1 MFNNFIGGGQVFL
14 HKLRMFAQVFFRT
27 LHVSLF
33 VGIILSCCFNW
44 PAMQRLDWDAFYS
57 YRKASFTLGWD
68 NAFIDIRASINKDAG
83 RITYINAKSATR
95 SWENI
100 DPYQVTRMSLFQKA
114 DKEGWNF
121 IKNSLLIASW
131 ISIGSFILIYL
142 LWSKFGH
149 GLKDEKTCDGSAVVL
164 TPEQVGHKLRSMRIA
179 SDFKIG
185 KMPLVKDMET
195 RHFLV
200 TGSTGSGK
208 TNLIHNLLPQ
218 IEDKK
223 QAALVIDQ
231 TGEMIAKY
239 YKPERGDIIFNPF
252 DDRNWL
258 WDFWA
263 DCSDDESLE
272 RFSNILMGFSR
283 RASGTRSDPFWEKSA
298 TEIFESAVKYQR
310 TTGDKSIENLTT
322 LVRQTNINVLRQ
334 KLNGSAASR
343 YLMSENGVTANSI
356 LSVLTTSTKPLSYL
370 QDISE
375 QKSFSLKEYF
385 NGVQKGQNSWLFL
398 ATKPSNRQLTLPL
411 IACLSEL
418 ALAQLMDIGIDEKRR
433 VWFVMDELA
442 ALGVLPGLSP
452 LMTEGRKYGACVLA
466 GLQSLNQLYEY
477 YGHHA
482 GSKIFGQFG
491 TLCFFRNQEES
502 IVRMIS
508 NMCGSETITRQQKN
522 TSFGANEFRDGVSFT
537 EQQTKKELVTQN
549 DISSLAVGQ
558 CYMLLPEPNTRLVKV
573 QTPKSEIKEK
583 HVGFLQSTK
592 LVNKEAVSTDDL
604 NIDVNTGD
612 YEWVS
617 DLPTHTSDEVSV
629 NNITDGSNKDIPATD
644 VKKAM
649 IY

>member
-14 HKLRMFAQVFFRT
+14 HKIRMFRQVLHTALVFSILAGGVITWNFSKDSTSSVDWDGAVTYAKAKVAIT
-27 LHVSLF
+27 LHPA
-33 VGIILSCCFNW
+33 LS
-44 PAMQRLDWDAFYS
+44 A
-57 YRKASFTLGWD
+57 
-68 NAFIDIRASINKDAG
+68 
-83 RITYINAKSATR
+83 
-95 SWENI
+95 
-100 DPYQVTRMSLFQKA
+100 
-114 DKEGWNF
+114 
-121 IKNSLLIASW
+121 
-131 ISIGSFILIYL
+131 ISIGKSEANVDAYSMGSLWKKRMLATAILSSHKFNSAWNKSLDTIQNL
-142 LWSKFGH
+142 ALKAIGFGACTSTVIFFFWSRFGRS
-149 GLKDEKTCDGSAVVL
+149 LKDEKTCDGSAVVL

-218 IEDKK
+218 IEAKK

-343 YLMSENGVTANSI
+343 YLTSENGVTANSI

-370 QDISE
+370 QDIVG

-604 NIDVNTGD
+604 NIDVNAED

-629 NNITDGSNKDIPATD
+629 NNITDGSNKDIRATD